1 MMNVSTLLYIEHF
14 TSIVRMNGSTVRR
27 SLQFYHARTVKSL

>member
-1 MMNVSTLLYIEHF
+1 MMNVLYCTYIEHL